1 MEEAKRLGFLNQF
14 PAVSTEEWEAKIR
27 EDLKGADYER
37 RLVWQTTDGITVSP
51 YYRSEHLEHLSH
63 MGYLPAEPPYIRGK
77 STKSNNWLIRQDIDD
92 PEIVKANAL
101 AVRAIKR
108 GADAIG
114 FHMGNISCL
123 EDMKGLLRGIDLGR
137 IAIHLNHGKDYPSL
151 FGFLMALAGTQ
162 SIKGSLNFDP
172 FGYLLLHG
180 KPYGHLD
187 DNMEQAAGLLDAAA
201 EFAFGYH
208 VITVNGQH
216 YHNAGAG
223 IVQELA
229 FVLLQGNEYL
239 AQLTERGFAVDNIT
253 PFMQFNL
260 AVGSNYFLEIAKLR
274 AVKML
279 WSNIVAQYHPTKEES
294 MQMTLQAESSLWN
307 KSIYDPYM
315 NLLRTTTEGMSAAI
329 AGADSILI
337 HPFDFTYR
345 KADETSLRLARNQ
358 QAVLKHESYFD
369 KVIDPAAGSYY
380 IETLTD
386 SIAKAA
392 WGIFT
397 EADAAGGF
405 IPAVEKGF
413 IYNEIEKTCQRRDMD
428 IAMRKQVFVGANQY
442 PDNKERMLHK
452 LQPTAK
458 LTDLGVLRLY
468 RGVQTFEA
476 LRLAVENH
484 EAKGLGVPKVFLF
497 TYGNLA
503 MRKARAGFSANFF
516 GIAGYEIVEG
526 AGYKNPADGVRDA
539 IAAKASVVVLCS
551 SDEEYKEL
559 LTAISELKGQ
569 SPATLV
575 VVAGNPKELIEPLGQ
590 AGTDLYIHLKT
601 NALDTLAWFNDK
613 LGIM

>member
-1 MEEAKRLGFLNQF
+1 MEEANMLGFLKQF
-14 PAVSTEEWEAKIR
+14 PAVSTEAWEAKIL

-37 RLVWQTTDGITVSP
+37 RLVWKTTDGITARP
-51 YYRSEHLEHLSH
+51 YYCAEHLEPLSH
-63 MGYLPAEPPYIRGK
+63 MGCLPAEPPFVRGK
-77 STKSNNWLIRQDIDD
+77 NTKSNDWLIRQDIDEPD
-92 PEIVKANAL
+92 IIKANAL
-101 AVRAIKR
+101 AVRAVKR

-114 FHMGNISCL
+114 FHAGNISGL
-123 EDMKGLLRGIDLGR
+123 EDMKGLLQGIDPGR
-137 IAIHLNHGKDYPSL
+137 TAIHLNHGKDYPAL
-151 FGFLMALAGTQ
+151 FGMLMALAGTQ

-172 FGYLLLHG
+172 LGYMLLYG
-180 KPYGHLD
+180 KPYGNLD
-187 DNMEQAAGLLDAAA
+187 ENMEQAAGLLDAAA
-201 EFAFGYH
+201 EVASRYH

-229 FVLLQGNEYL
+229 FALLHGNEYL
-239 AQLTERGFAVDNIT
+239 VQLTDRGFSVDDIT
-253 PFMQFNL
+253 PFMQFKL

-274 AVKML
+274 AVRML

-294 MQMTLQAESSLWN
+294 MQMTLQAESSMWN
-307 KSIYDPYM
+307 KSIYDPYV

-329 AGADSILI
+329 AGADSILL
-337 HPFDFTYR
+337 HPFDSTFK

-358 QAVLKHESYFD
+358 QAVLKHEAYFD

-380 IETLTD
+380 METLTD

-405 IPAVEKGF
+405 IPAVEDGF
-413 IYNEIEKTCQRRDMD
+413 IYNEIGKTCQRRDMD

-458 LTDLGVLRLY
+458 LTDIGGLRSY
-468 RGVQTFEA
+468 RGVQAFEA
-476 LRLAVENH
+476 LRLAVESH
-484 EAKGLGVPKVFLF
+484 EAKGLGVPRVFLF

-503 MRKARAGFSANFF
+503 MRKARAGFSTNFF
-516 GIAGYEIVEG
+516 GIAGYEVVEG
-526 AGYKNPADGVRDA
+526 AGYKNPAEGVRDA
-539 IAAKASVVVLCS
+539 IAANASVVVLCS
-551 SDEEYKEL
+551 SDEEYAEL
-559 LTAISELKGQ
+559 VTAISELKQ
-569 SPATLV
+569 QAPETLV
-575 VVAGNPKELIEPLGQ
+575 VVAGNPTAHTEPLNH